1 MWIVIYQSSGIDVH
15 TGVTG
20 LAGMTKS
27 IIAMNE
33 IKKNQIPTFCVAA
46 RATAGGTYA
55 SSFFMHDFIIVES
68 KCVENLLFSGKRVT
82 ANILKGTDQ
91 IPDDFGTGPGITKA
105 GLADIT
111 LESRK
116 HLKETISNLANIILK
131 KEELKKS
138 NIDEVYEDPKDFKK
152 TASTSS

>member
-152 TASTSS
+152 TASTPS